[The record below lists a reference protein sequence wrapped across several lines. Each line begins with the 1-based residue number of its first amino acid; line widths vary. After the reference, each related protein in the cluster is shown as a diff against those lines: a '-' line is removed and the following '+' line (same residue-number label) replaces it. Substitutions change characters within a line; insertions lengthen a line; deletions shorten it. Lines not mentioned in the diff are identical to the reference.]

1 MNTDSPLAAT
11 PAEDRPRVLLV
22 DDDEVNLML
31 TSAALRERGFEVAEV
46 SSGAEALGRLDD
58 VAPDMVVLDALMPDM
73 DGFATCQALRARPGY
88 GLLPVLMLTGPGRRR
103 LDRHAPTDAGATDF
117 FVKSHAVEPAGRAPA
132 LPAARVA
139 HPHRTRTQQVQAG
152 ARAGPGAHG
161 QLRLEARQRH

>member
-88 GLLPVLMLTGPGRRR
+88 GLLPVLMLTGLDDDASITAPTGRRHR
-103 LDRHAPTDAGATDF
+103 LLRQEHAM
-117 FVKSHAVEPAGRAPA
+117 EPAGRAPA
-132 LPAARVA
+132 LHAARVA
-139 HPHRTRTQQVQAG
+139 HPHRTRTQQVQAR

-161 QLRLEARQRH
+161 QLRLARQRH

>member
-88 GLLPVLMLTGPGRRR
+88 GLLPVLMLTG
-103 LDRHAPTDAGATDF
+103 LDDDASIDRAYRAGATDF
-117 FVKSHAVEPAGRAPA
+117 FVKSTQWSLLAGRLRYMLRAS
-132 LPAARVA
+132 RT
-139 HPHRTRTQQVQAG
+139 PHRTRTQQVQAR